1 MGWLLIWLRAFY
13 LLLSVA
19 NSTEWGKGMQKE
31 EEEEKEAVRFLSS
44 IQGRLRGT
52 GGELEELS

>member
-1 MGWLLIWLRAFY
+1 MALNLVKSFY
-13 LLLSVA
+13 MLLSVA
-19 NSTEWGKGMQKE
+19 NSTKWGKGMQKE
-31 EEEEKEAVRFLSS
+31 EQEEKEAVRFLSS